1 MLQLLSRVQSVQAMI
16 FQRQTSSLGT
26 CLLTG
31 RAEVKYTWHRIKGKK
46 IVAVVIMLRR
56 GIAVSRI
63 SRKMPACGIVTCAGL
78 FSILKFVHEKA
89 MLASPPCLHPNVCV
103 SRHQF
108 PCELC
113 ATCTKIGPKIARA
126 HGTVVGL
133 RDCPETF
140 GSSQSRPDSPNH
152 GIGDVP

>member
-16 FQRQTSSLGT
+16 FQRQRSSLGT

-31 RAEVKYTWHRIKGKK
+31 RAEVKYASKANSCCSGHHAQKRNCRLPHFQEDAT
-46 IVAVVIMLRR
+46 
-56 GIAVSRI
+56 
-63 SRKMPACGIVTCAGL
+63 ACSIVTCAGL

-133 RDCPETF
+133 RECPETL
-140 GSSQSRPDSPNH
+140 GSSHSRPDSPNH

>member
-1 MLQLLSRVQSVQAMI
+1 MPLDWQSGRKVHLASH
-16 FQRQTSSLGT
+16 QRQK
-26 CLLTG
+26 
-31 RAEVKYTWHRIKGKK
+31 V
-46 IVAVVIMLRR
+46 VAVVIMLRR
-56 GIAVSRI
+56 GIAVSRV
-63 SRKMPACGIVTCAGL
+63 SRKMPACSIVTCARL

-133 RDCPETF
+133 RDCPETVACSPRCSRCVVVWRDCF
-140 GSSQSRPDSPNH
+140 GLLPT
-152 GIGDVP
+152 

>member
-16 FQRQTSSLGT
+16 FQRQRSSLGDMPVDWQSGSKVH
-26 CLLTG
+26 LASHQ
-31 RAEVKYTWHRIKGKK
+31 RQNV
-46 IVAVVIMLRR
+46 VAVVIMLRR
-56 GIAVSRI
+56 GIAVSRV
-63 SRKMPACGIVTCAGL
+63 SRKMPACSIVTCAGL

-89 MLASPPCLHPNVCV
+89 MLARPPCLHPNVCV
-103 SRHQF
+103 SRQQF
-108 PCELC
+108 PCEFC

-133 RDCPETF
+133 RECPETL
-140 GSSQSRPDSPNH
+140 GSSHSRPDSPNH